1 MATTDR
7 ISQLDAI
14 LKPKS
19 VAVIGASTNPEK
31 FGHEVL
37 KNIIDSGFQGAIYPI
52 NPKADTILNLPC
64 RKSVKDIEEALDLAV
79 IIIPARF
86 VPQAVQECGE
96 KGVKGAVIVT
106 GGFSEAHP
114 GPCSHEKV
122 K

>member
-37 KNIIDSGFQGAIYPI
+37 LFI
-52 NPKADTILNLPC
+52 
-64 RKSVKDIEEALDLAV
+64 R
-79 IIIPARF
+79 
-86 VPQAVQECGE
+86 
-96 KGVKGAVIVT
+96 
-106 GGFSEAHP
+106 
-114 GPCSHEKV
+114 
-122 K
+122 